1 MKRIYFY
8 LVLLVLL
15 VTGSCSKDFLYN
27 PPEASLP
34 ITGIDYTKLTNM
46 FLPISNCYA
55 LLRSDDIHAFTYMG
69 MFDITSDEADKGS
82 TPSDN
87 PPMIELKS
95 FAYSSTN
102 TLIAQYWSGIYNL
115 VSAANFALLTEPNF
129 LPYIKQP
136 ADLLS
141 YYQNMGDAKFS
152 RAYAYFNLGRL
163 FGGVPIVDSTNSAT
177 QLAYRSR
184 VSLDSV
190 YSFAHHDLLY
200 SIANLPATW
209 PSQWTG
215 RVTRYTAMALHAKIF
230 LYQNKMDSVKHYTDI
245 IINSGLYSLYPN
257 FYKLFRP
264 EGENCP
270 ESLFEI
276 QSSTLGNITGD
287 QTYSDYSYYQGPR
300 GNAPENMQGWGF
312 KVPSASLI
320 SFLQSRGDSVRIHAT
335 IMVRGTKT
343 DEGDSIDAE
352 CVNPYYNMKTY
363 SPSAYNTWSYNG
375 YGFNY
380 NVRILRYAEV
390 LLMNAES
397 NMALG
402 NQSAAAVSLNLVRN
416 RVGLPSI
423 AAPVMQD
430 IYNERRAEMALEED
444 RFLDLVRTGQ
454 AATVLAPLGFVAGKN
469 EVFPIPY
476 TQIQLNPN
484 LKQNNNYN

>member
-8 LVLLVLL
+8 ILLLIIIAA
-15 VTGSCSKDFLYN
+15 GSCSKDFLYN
-27 PPEASLP
+27 PPETSLP
-34 ITGIDYTKLTNM
+34 ITGIDYTKLSNM

-69 MFDITSDEADKGS
+69 MFEITGDDADKGS

-87 PPMIELKS
+87 PPMIDLKS
-95 FAYSSTN
+95 FNYTSTN

-129 LPYIKQP
+129 LPYIKQSS
-136 ADLLS
+136 DLLS
-141 YYQNMGDAKFS
+141 YQQNLGDAKFC
-152 RAYAYFNLGRL
+152 RAYGYFNLGRL
-163 FGGVPIVDSTNSAT
+163 FGGIPIVDSTNSAT

-190 YSFAHHDLLY
+190 YSFAHRDLLY
-200 SIANLPATW
+200 AIANLPASW

-215 RVTRYTAMALHAKIF
+215 RVTKYTAMTLQAKIF
-230 LYQNKMDSVKHYTDI
+230 LYQNQMDSVKFYTDM
-245 IINSGLYSLYPN
+245 IINSGLYSLYPD
-257 FYKLFRP
+257 FYKLFRN
-264 EGENCP
+264 EGENGV

-276 QSSTLGNITGD
+276 QSSTLGLVSGSQ
-287 QTYSDYSYYQGPR
+287 QTYSDYSYFQGPR

-312 KVPSASLI
+312 CVPSQSLI
-320 SFLQSRGDSVRIHAT
+320 SFLQGRGDSIRIHAT

-352 CVNPYYNMKTY
+352 CVNPYYNMKAY
-363 SPSAYNTWSYNG
+363 SPSAFNTWSYNG

-380 NVRILRYAEV
+380 NPRILRYAEV
-390 LLMNAES
+390 LLMNAEA

-402 NQSAAAVSLNLVRN
+402 NQAAAAVSLNLIRN

-423 AAPVMQD
+423 ASPVMQN
-430 IYNERRAEMALEED
+430 IYDERRAEMALEED
-444 RFLDLVRTGQ
+444 RFLDLVRIGQ
-454 AATVLAPLGFVAGKN
+454 AAAVLGPLGFVAGKN

-476 TQIQLNPN
+476 TQIQLNPH
-484 LKQNNNYN
+484 LTQNNGY